1 MEKLPSIY
9 PVAIEG
15 EFARLREFGANDAE
29 ALVACSQGQ
38 AVARFMRWAPQTL
51 EEAHMLV
58 ERSSAD
64 AQKVPRTRYHLAGVD
79 LESGEVFS
87 IIRLSVTS
95 RENGRVRISLGVR
108 PDLRRQGRAR
118 AIWADVAAFVFE
130 QLRAHRL
137 YALIHEENRPSLR
150 FAEKVDLNFEGRQ
163 REYFFQDGV
172 WKDVL
177 IYSTLRDEWEAMR
190 ANRLRTADGR
200 TRYCS

>member
-1 MEKLPSIY
+1 MEKLRSIY

-15 EFARLREFGANDAE
+15 EFARLRELGPNDAE
-29 ALVACSQGQ
+29 ALVACSQDQ

-51 EEAHMLV
+51 DEAHMLV

-79 LESGEVFS
+79 LKSGEVFS

-95 RENGRVRISLGVR
+95 RENGRVRISMGVR
-108 PDLRRQGRAR
+108 PDLRGQGRAP

-137 YALIHEENRPSLR
+137 YALIHEENRASLR
-150 FAEKVDLNFEGRQ
+150 FAEKVDLTFEGKQ
-163 REYFFQDGV
+163 REYFFEDSV

-177 IYSTLRDEWEAMR
+177 LYSTLRGEWEAMR
-190 ANRLRTADGR
+190 PDGKFGGAP
-200 TRYCS
+200 

>member
-1 MEKLPSIY
+1 MEKLLSIY

-15 EFARLREFGANDAE
+15 EFAQLREFRANDAE
-29 ALVACSQGQ
+29 ALVACSQDQ

-51 EEAHMLV
+51 DEAHMLV

-64 AQKVPRTRYHLAGVD
+64 AQKVPRSRYHLAGVD
-79 LESGEVFS
+79 LESGEMLS

-108 PDLRRQGRAR
+108 PDRRGQGRAR

-137 YALIHEENRPSLR
+137 YALIHEENRASLR
-150 FAEKVDLNFEGRQ
+150 FVEKVDLAFEGKQ
-163 REYFFQDGV
+163 REYFFEDGV
-172 WKDVL
+172 WKDVPL
-177 IYSTLRDEWEAMR
+177 YSTLRDEWEAMR
-190 ANRLRTADGR
+190 ANRSPGGL
-200 TRYCS
+200 